1 MIVRPVFGSKA
12 TLKLIQ
18 DYLVFR
24 FPLLFNH
31 SISLLAPYLYSTR
44 PSFLPAVALLSFLD
58 FHLFFFIRILETN
71 RIPCAYLLLS
81 KVWEVVVIPEVLRNR
96 NFLGSIIMSRNGFL
110 CRSRLRIKASRNLF
124 KRIFLLC
131 VITALAA
138 SLPGQLFSAE
148 QESFK
153 VQMVESN
160 FFTSFKSN
168 LSELFGPDENNEIP
182 PARKVTW
189 DDLYDLDLETHRPS
203 VKLQSRL
210 SSEVSIKGF
219 IIPMEYDEQRRVT
232 ELLLVPYI
240 PSCMHVPPPPSN
252 QMVHVK
258 LNEGA
263 KVEDIFFPIEAVGH
277 LKIAK
282 GEFYEGYM
290 ASSYEMEVRSME
302 VLKDSSMDPFR
313 DFFGSAIN

>member
-1 MIVRPVFGSKA
+1 
-12 TLKLIQ
+12 
-18 DYLVFR
+18 
-24 FPLLFNH
+24 
-31 SISLLAPYLYSTR
+31 
-44 PSFLPAVALLSFLD
+44 
-58 FHLFFFIRILETN
+58 
-71 RIPCAYLLLS
+71 
-81 KVWEVVVIPEVLRNR
+81 
-96 NFLGSIIMSRNGFL
+96 MSRNGFL
-110 CRSRLRIKASRNLF
+110 CRSRLMIKASRNLF
-124 KRIFLLC
+124 KVIFMLC
-131 VITALAA
+131 VCVIMTLTT
-138 SLPGQLFSAE
+138 SLPGQLLSAE

-153 VQMVESN
+153 VKMVESN
-160 FFTSFKSN
+160 FFTNFKSN
-168 LSELFGPDENNEIP
+168 LSELFGPDENDGIP
-182 PARKVTW
+182 SARKVTW
-189 DDLYDLDLETHRPS
+189 NDLYDLDLKTHRPS
-203 VKLQSRL
+203 LQLQSQL
-210 SSEVSIKGF
+210 SSEVSIQGY
-219 IIPMEYDEQRRVT
+219 IIPMDYDEQRRVT

-302 VLKDSSMDPFR
+302 VLKDSGMDPFR